1 MPVVSIY
8 QAQRGLAATAMVG
21 VVALELGLRGT
32 AKMTVTYE
40 ITAYKQGTG
49 DAQVLS
55 TPALLQV
62 MQQAT
67 MDALEG
73 NLPKGT
79 ITAGLRINLDH
90 LIGMEIGAT
99 VHAEATLTRMEGRR
113 LIFESEVTSGDD
125 IVGIGRI
132 IRVMIDEETFLT
144 RLS

>member
-1 MPVVSIY
+1 
-8 QAQRGLAATAMVG
+8 MVCS
-21 VVALELGLRGT
+21 VALELGIHGT
-32 AKMTVTYE
+32 AEMTVTHE
-40 ITAYKQGTG
+40 ITAYSQGTG
-49 DAQVLS
+49 DAEVLS

-73 NLPKGT
+73 NLPEGT

-90 LIGMEIGAT
+90 LIGMEVGAT
-99 VHAEATLTRMEGRR
+99 VQAEATLTRMEGRR
-113 LIFESEVTSGDD
+113 LIFESEVMCGEDL
-125 IVGIGRI
+125 VGVGRI

>member
-1 MPVVSIY
+1 
-8 QAQRGLAATAMVG
+8 MVG
-21 VVALELGLRGT
+21 YVALELGISGMAT
-32 AKMTVTYE
+32 IQVTHE
-40 ITAYKQGTG
+40 ITAYSQGTG
-49 DAQVLS
+49 DAEVLS

-90 LIGMEIGAT
+90 LIGIEVGAT
-99 VHAEATLTRMEGRR
+99 VHAAATLTRMEGRR
-113 LIFESEVTSGDD
+113 LIFESEAKSGEDL
-125 IVGIGRI
+125 IGVGRI